1 MLRASAFGLFAA
13 LLIAA
18 PVHAVTFMPYEAS
31 YDLSLL
37 SASGTIGPRAMDG
50 ILEQRVTLTCG
61 GWETRSRVL
70 LTAVYRDDVS
80 STNERIFTSWESQDG
95 TQYRFAVQ
103 TRKNDIVVEAFK
115 GTAKLGPKGG
125 EVTYEAP
132 VEKGKKVRVP
142 LPRDTFL
149 PLSYARALVD
159 HAVAGDVLFSGVV
172 LNGAS
177 SHGPRILS
185 TAIGLRDPQPTKPTK
200 PELDSNL
207 LSGGWRMSFAFFNL
221 FEKSDTPIF
230 ETVLRQHESGV
241 VDEITQTF
249 SDFTIAAHL
258 TRLKKIPAPACA
270 RG

>member
-1 MLRASAFGLFAA
+1 MRLNARLLAAAA
-13 LLIAA
+13 LLAAA
-18 PVHAVTFMPYEAS
+18 PVSASTLAPYEAS
-31 YDLSLL
+31 YDLTLVT
-37 SASGTIGPRAMDG
+37 ASDSIGPRAMDG
-50 ILEQRVTLTCG
+50 ILEQRVVHTCG

-70 LTAVYRDDVS
+70 VTAVYRDDVS
-80 STNERIFTSWESQDG
+80 STNERIFTSWESDDG
-95 TQYRFAVQ
+95 KQYRFAVQ

-115 GTAKLGPKGG
+115 GTAKLGAKGG
-125 EVTYEAP
+125 EVDYEATA
-132 VEKGKKVRVP
+132 ENGQKLKVP

-149 PLSYARALVD
+149 PLSYARALLD

-177 SHGPRILS
+177 SNGPRILS
-185 TAIGLRDPQPTKPTK
+185 TAIGHRDAAPVK
-200 PELDSNL
+200 PEKPDLDSNL

-230 ETVLRQHESGV
+230 ETVLHQHDSGV
-241 VDEITQTF
+241 ADEITQTF

-258 TRLKKIPAPACA
+258 THLKKIDAPACA